1 MGEHAQSFSG
11 ESTATGSGSGSGNS
25 SAGSSA
31 RSAVVSAAEL
41 RRRVRAQERQRA
53 AAKVAA
59 AEAVR
64 RARERTERLRAELA
78 EANRAES
85 EAMAAA
91 LRIFG
96 TAGDVA
102 EVTGLPADAI
112 ERGARGIPAAR
123 AAAVADE
130 LAARVPRPRNGGR
143 SGRSVEPGR

>member
-1 MGEHAQSFSG
+1 MAVGRNISIMGEHAKSLMG
-11 ESTATGSGSGSGNS
+11 ESASGNS
-25 SAGSSA
+25 SDGSV
-31 RSAVVSAAEL
+31 VVSAAEL

-53 AAKVAA
+53 AAKLAA

-78 EANRAES
+78 DARRAES

-112 ERGARGIPAAR
+112 ERGAKGVPAAR
-123 AAAVADE
+123 AAVVVDE
-130 LAARVPRPRNGGR
+130 LATRVPRPRGGGR
-143 SGRSVEPGR
+143 SRRPSGPAG